1 MEIIGI
7 AGSAKA
13 GKTTCTNFIVGQKM
27 LSMGMIDG
35 FELDDRGKLHVQAE
49 EIQEDEAGTIKKV
62 TREFNPKNNVRSP
75 EFELWAQQDL
85 WPHVKVYSLADP
97 FKFFMMDTFGL
108 TAEQCFGADKYTETN
123 IAWERVQFLPGV
135 KKKKGFLNAREAM
148 EVVGSC
154 FIRQVDEDTLIN
166 ALLLKISQERPALAL
181 VDDVRADFEAAGLQG
196 IGGKVIRLTRGEDKN
211 ISEQTIERID
221 EDFLL
226 DNIDMTQEESTS
238 ALFETLKGWE
248 YGV

>member
-1 MEIIGI
+1 MEVIGI

-13 GKTTCTNFIVGQKM
+13 GKTTCSNFIVGQKM

-35 FELDDRGKLHVQAE
+35 FELNEQGKLLVQAE
-49 EIQEDEAGTIKKV
+49 EIQSDETIEKV
-62 TREFNPKNNVRSP
+62 VREFNPKNNVRNP
-75 EFELWAQQDL
+75 EFELWASRDL

-108 TAEQCFGADKYTETN
+108 TAEQCFGEDKYTDTN
-123 IAWERVQFLPGV
+123 LQWERVQFLPGV
-135 KKKKGFLNAREAM
+135 KKKKGALTAREAM

-154 FIRQVDEDTLIN
+154 FIRQIDEDTLIN
-166 ALLLKISQERPALAL
+166 ALLLKLSQERPALAV

-196 IGGKVIRLTRGEDKN
+196 IGGKIIRLTRGEKRN
-211 ISEQTIERID
+211 ISEQTIDKIK

-226 DNIDMTQEESTS
+226 DNADMTIQESSE